1 MAESKDPTSARLE
14 EPETKKPKSI
24 AAPTDSPEGETVA
37 TSGDENAP
45 VVVSAG
51 AGPKSAASEA
61 RPTVKS
67 AKKPAKSKKEEPATS
82 VAAPE
87 SLSLS
92 ADEIEKPK
100 VIKAKGS

>member
-1 MAESKDPTSARLE
+1 MAESKDPSGASPE

-45 VVVSAG
+45 AVVSADTG
-51 AGPKSAASEA
+51 GKSAASEA

-67 AKKPAKSKKEEPATS
+67 AKKPAKSKKEGLAAP

-87 SLSLS
+87 SQRDWLVQCWQSWL
-92 ADEIEKPK
+92 
-100 VIKAKGS
+100 